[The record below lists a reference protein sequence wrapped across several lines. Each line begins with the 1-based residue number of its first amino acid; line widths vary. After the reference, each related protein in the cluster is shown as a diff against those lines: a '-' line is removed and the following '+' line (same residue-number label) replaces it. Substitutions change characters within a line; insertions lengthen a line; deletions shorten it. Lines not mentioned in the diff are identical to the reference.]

1 MIGPLI
7 ALLGCS
13 LGPRPGECAD
23 DAGCR
28 QAFGFGWRCG
38 GEGYCVQADDQPR
51 CDASYPEDLLQR
63 PESYGEALVL
73 VTLFQQQYDQPQRQ
87 GAELAVREVADE
99 GGIDGRE
106 VVVLHCDNDDRPD
119 LDDLSFPEATAALT
133 TWAIEQL
140 GAPALIGPATS
151 DTTLVA
157 FEKADPLGAVVI
169 SPSASSPLLTA
180 ADGASH
186 SDDDPGLLWRTV
198 PPDDLQAFVMV
209 ADLTSRGVASVALID
224 QTGAYGTAL
233 GDAVEAQYT
242 AAGGA
247 VSRFSYANV
256 NERNLATLSAGQA
269 AVEEVIFVSSEVQDI
284 VEFVNAVANSADY
297 LPAAGEPKRLFLA
310 DAGADPY
317 LVANASAKAVT
328 DVFPLI
334 RGTRPQVP
342 QGAVYD
348 LFAIAYAAAWNG
360 EDASEAVY
368 SAYAYDAAWLALYGA
383 AWATFNE
390 PAVDGLGIAK
400 GMRRTARGAV
410 PYPVQASSWEG
421 VVEAFRA
428 GEAVDVSGASG
439 ALDFDPVTGEVSN
452 PIEVWHIVQ
461 DSFVPLVV
469 CQPGGACTPVP

>member
-1 MIGPLI
+1 MSAWIWL
-7 ALLGCS
+7 AACS
-13 LGPRPGECAD
+13 LGPRPGECVD

-28 QAFGFGWRCG
+28 QAFGFGSRCG

-51 CDASYPEDLLQR
+51 CDASYPEDLLDR
-63 PESYGEALVL
+63 PEQYGDALVL

-99 GGIDGRE
+99 GALDGRP
-106 VVVLHCDNDDRPD
+106 VVILHCDNDERPD
-119 LDDLSFPEATAALT
+119 LDTLSFEDATATLASY
-133 TWAIEQL
+133 AVEQL
-140 GAPALIGPATS
+140 GAQALIGPATS
-151 DTTLVA
+151 DTTLIAYEAVG
-157 FEKADPLGAVVI
+157 PLGAVVI
-169 SPSASSPLLTA
+169 SPSASSPLLTT
-180 ADGASH
+180 ADGATH

-209 ADLTSRGVASVALID
+209 DDLRGRGVQAIALID

-233 GDAVEAQYT
+233 GDAVETQFQ
-242 AAGGA
+242 AAGGT
-247 VSRFSYANV
+247 VQRFSYANV

-269 AVEEVIFVSSEVQDI
+269 AVEEVVFVSSEVQDI

-297 LPAAGEPKRLFLA
+297 LPPAGEAKRLFLA

-317 LVANASAKAVT
+317 LLANASAAAVS
-328 DVFPLI
+328 DVFPLV

-342 QGAVYD
+342 QGSVYD
-348 LFAIAYAAAWNG
+348 LFEIAYAAAWNG
-360 EDASEAVY
+360 EDASAAVY

-400 GMRRTARGAV
+400 GMRRTTGGVV

-428 GEAVDVSGASG
+428 GDPIDVSGASG
-439 ALDFDPVTGEVSN
+439 PLDFDPITGEVSN
-452 PIEVWHIVQ
+452 PIEVWTIEGG
-461 DSFVPLVV
+461 SFVPQVV
-469 CQPGGACTPVP
+469 CQPGGACAPAG